1 MKRIE
6 NPQILNRIFEL
17 LQKELGVDAK
27 TNQPFLCVDRE
38 IECDDCAF
46 ESKCLNGKEMKIDWL
61 KRNWQNAAKRAK
73 IYNLILQTIAV
84 DETGAIKNCKDVP
97 CTSKTCKFFGF
108 DSNSHFYCDTMT
120 KTWLQE
126 EI

>member
-61 KRNWQNAAKRAK
+61 KRNWQYELKRTQ
-73 IYNLILQTIAV
+73 IYELILEVIAI
-84 DETGAIKNCKDVP
+84 DKDGVLQRCRAVP
-97 CTSKTCKFFGF
+97 CTSKTCKLFRFE
-108 DSNSHFYCDTMT
+108 DSYFCCTPT
-120 KTWLQE
+120 LIAWLEE